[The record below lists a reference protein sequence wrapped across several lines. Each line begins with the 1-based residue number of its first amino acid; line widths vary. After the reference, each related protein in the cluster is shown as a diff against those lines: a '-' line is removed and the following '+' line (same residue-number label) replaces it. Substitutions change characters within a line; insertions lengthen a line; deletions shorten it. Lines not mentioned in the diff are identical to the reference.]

1 MTLGELP
8 ASLIVY
14 LFIDKH
20 QFGRLK
26 IVTYSLLVCAVI
38 LFVVYLAEERFLLF
52 GLASIKFF
60 SRFTILCSN
69 PLISESYD
77 TTHRSIGVALPTAI
91 GRSFGAVSPFV
102 LYELYLYNKW

>member
-26 IVTYSLLVCAVI
+26 IVTYSLLVCAII
-38 LFVVYLAEERFLLF
+38 LFGVFITKDKFLLF
-52 GLASIKFF
+52 GLGSIKFF
-60 SRFTILCSN
+60 SRFTILCSS

-77 TTHRSIGVALPTAI
+77 TTHRSIGIALPTAI
-91 GRSFGAVSPFV
+91 GRSLGAVSPFV
-102 LYELYLYNKW
+102 LYELYLYDKW